1 MDGGDEGQ
9 RGGQRQAGDHP
20 SFPVKPSSTFTRR
33 HLIANHEWLSDL
45 GH

>member
-20 SFPVKPSSTFTRR
+20 SFPVRLADISFP
-33 HLIANHEWLSDL
+33 IVND
-45 GH
+45 